1 MMKKKR
7 MSTLFA
13 ACAVLASALLMTGC
27 KGQYAA
33 SNETAAEAQNGGAE
47 ETVAEGEATYKDTL
61 TVAVQDD
68 LKTFDPQ
75 DTNKINYF
83 VVQYPMYDFLVTYD
97 PDTQE
102 FSPSVA
108 TSWEFTDDTTML
120 IHLRD
125 DVYFHNG
132 DKLTAEDV
140 LFSFERGSKMAVS
153 ASTFSFL
160 DAENSKV
167 IDETTLELKFK
178 QPYAQVLYVMSDGRG
193 AIVPKNYIEE
203 VGEDQFAIQPIGS
216 GPYKFESWTSGTEIR
231 MTRNDEYWGEKA
243 KTPNLVFKVIPEAS
257 NRVIEL
263 ETGSADAAYEIAASD
278 VERIDALPNAHI
290 EMGPGYRYYTLTF
303 SMSDEVT
310 SNQDLRYAI
319 SYAIDKEAL
328 VNAVFAGTAEP
339 ATGFYTPNVFAFK
352 DFGVLPYDLE
362 KAKEYM
368 EKAGYPDGLTLKF
381 NYESRETDRV
391 LAEAVQNMLGQIGIE
406 LEMYEMDSATY
417 MSSGNEFQL
426 GMRNGNSNEPSN
438 ILIIYDP
445 AFGDK
450 LQPNDE
456 WLAEQLALA
465 KTLYDDDER
474 EAKYQE
480 IQDYLYEKRY
490 TIPYAFCSAIYGV
503 SDKVEGW
510 QCHPNQLVKL
520 WEVSVRE

>member
-1 MMKKKR
+1 MMKKRR

-33 SNETAAEAQNGGAE
+33 SNDTAAEAQNGGAE

-203 VGEDQFAIQPIGS
+203 VGEDQFAIQPIG
-216 GPYKFESWTSGTEIR
+216 
-231 MTRNDEYWGEKA
+231 
-243 KTPNLVFKVIPEAS
+243 
-257 NRVIEL
+257 
-263 ETGSADAAYEIAASD
+263 
-278 VERIDALPNAHI
+278 
-290 EMGPGYRYYTLTF
+290 
-303 SMSDEVT
+303 
-310 SNQDLRYAI
+310 
-319 SYAIDKEAL
+319 
-328 VNAVFAGTAEP
+328 
-339 ATGFYTPNVFAFK
+339 
-352 DFGVLPYDLE
+352 
-362 KAKEYM
+362 
-368 EKAGYPDGLTLKF
+368 
-381 NYESRETDRV
+381 NY
-391 LAEAVQNMLGQIGIE
+391 L
-406 LEMYEMDSATY
+406 
-417 MSSGNEFQL
+417 F
-426 GMRNGNSNEPSN
+426 
-438 ILIIYDP
+438 LII
-445 AFGDK
+445 F
-450 LQPNDE
+450 
-456 WLAEQLALA
+456 
-465 KTLYDDDER
+465 
-474 EAKYQE
+474 
-480 IQDYLYEKRY
+480 
-490 TIPYAFCSAIYGV
+490 
-503 SDKVEGW
+503 
-510 QCHPNQLVKL
+510 
-520 WEVSVRE
+520 